1 MTFEPGWSRLI
12 VWVDAMSDDATPCPR
27 SGTTVP
33 CGGWI
38 VARVSTV
45 EAIMHRAFGE
55 VVAGPEAAVDQ
66 VCRPVADHGTTSS
79 LSVGRSPGQDG
90 WMDSSRFRHHGNR

>member
-55 VVAGPEAAVDQ
+55 VVAGPRRHAGGSHGEHAFG
-66 VCRPVADHGTTSS
+66 VA
-79 LSVGRSPGQDG
+79 SP
-90 WMDSSRFRHHGNR
+90 